1 MKETFFQKLQRVKL
15 SDFAHVFPFMLAVP
29 VSAVYRLFR
38 KNLWLVCDNRNE
50 ARDNG
55 YWFFKY
61 LCEQHPEQDCV
72 YAISRR
78 SPDYRKVKDLG
89 RVVSYGSL
97 MHWILYLTAR
107 ANISSQKGG
116 KPNAALCY
124 VLEVKGIIKNTR
136 VFLQHGIIK
145 DDMDWLHYENT
156 KMRMFVTSTE
166 REYRF
171 LCEKFGY
178 PEGYIVKTGLCRFD
192 NLQSFTVNRKQLLLM
207 PTWRSWISD
216 PTSASKEI
224 EDVSDFR
231 STKYFRAWNSFLN
244 SPELDR
250 LLRENDLTMVFYPHR
265 DMQKYLSYFEK
276 GSERIKMAS
285 WPESDVQ
292 TLLKESAYLITDFSS
307 IAMDFAYMNKRLMYY
322 QFDYD
327 DFRRGQYAEG
337 YFDYE
342 KDGFGRVCYTLEDA
356 LDEIKNAIAEGL
368 AQPDEYS
375 ERRRAFFDLCDDKN
389 CERNYNAVRELV
401 TNGEKKRH
409 RATKN

>member
-1 MKETFFQKLQRVKL
+1 MKETFFQKLQRVNL
-15 SDFAHVFPFMLAVP
+15 SDFMHIFLFVIALPASVI
-29 VSAVYRLFR
+29 YRLFR
-38 KNLWLVCDNRNE
+38 RDLWLVCDNRNE

-61 LCEQHPEQDCV
+61 LCEQHPEQDAV

-78 SPDYRKVKDLG
+78 SPDYCKVKDLG
-89 RVVSYGSL
+89 KTVSYGSL
-97 MHWILYLTAR
+97 RHWLLYLTAR
-107 ANISSQKGG
+107 INISSQKGG

-124 VLEVKGIIKNTR
+124 FLEVKGIIKNTR

-192 NLQSFTVNRKQLLLM
+192 NLQSFTVKPGQMLLM
-207 PTWRSWISD
+207 PTWRSWIST
-216 PTSASKEI
+216 PTSASREI

-231 STKYFRAWNSFLN
+231 GTRYFKAWNEFLK

-250 LLRENDLTMVFYPHR
+250 LLRENELTLIFYPHR

-276 GSERIKMAS
+276 GSDRIVMAS
-285 WPESDVQ
+285 WPEYDVQ
-292 TLLKESAYLITDFSS
+292 TLLKESAYLVTDFSS
-307 IAMDFAYMNKRLMYY
+307 IAMDFAYMKKRLMYY

-327 DFRRGQYAEG
+327 DFRKGQYAEG

-342 KDGFGRVCYTLEDA
+342 KDGFGKVCYDQDEA
-356 LDEIKNAIAEGL
+356 LLEIKNAAAEGF
-368 AQPDEYS
+368 AQSEEYLIR
-375 ERRRAFFDLCDDKN
+375 ENKFFDLCDGNN
-389 CERNYNAVRELV
+389 CGRTYNAVKELMK
-401 TNGEKKRH
+401 NGEKKH
-409 RATKN
+409 Q